1 MFGNAKKIEIGFLQH
16 ILKWYVIADGMPFAG
31 GKFKLFAD
39 CRRQIKNPARYSTRV
54 YFSYDFFW
62 PSGGMCN
69 LAGIGAKNL
78 KFCEVFTMHHYIP
91 PS

>member
-1 MFGNAKKIEIGFLQH
+1 MMTLYYKAHRVNSMMTKGRGVKI
-16 ILKWYVIADGMPFAG
+16 AG
-31 GKFKLFAD
+31 K
-39 CRRQIKNPARYSTRV
+39 TRV

-78 KFCEVFTMHHYIP
+78 KFCEPRSRDSLVFDQ
-91 PS
+91 